1 MELFRKSF
9 KQIGPCGRDRF
20 SRDVLKDPQHFRL
33 QYFGS
38 LDRRMFELVFAGHR
52 RGSTCR
58 WGPNSREANLFDRA
72 GNHLSRKTIID
83 CRAFRDFIS
92 SRGDMMKRNPLQA
105 NPVYQPAAQRD
116 MVELIPALRAFA
128 RSLCRNTED
137 ADDLV
142 QETLT
147 KAIANVDKFEAGTR
161 LKSWLFTIMRNT
173 FYSRIK
179 VAARESP
186 GALGCVSEQPSAAES
201 QEWTQRSR
209 EVARAIDLLPEE
221 QRQVIVLV
229 CMIGISYDEAAEIC
243 GCQIGTIKSRINRA
257 RTNLADIL
265 GDRSSAEAADANAVI
280 KLC

>member
-1 MELFRKSF
+1 
-9 KQIGPCGRDRF
+9 
-20 SRDVLKDPQHFRL
+20 
-33 QYFGS
+33 
-38 LDRRMFELVFAGHR
+38 
-52 RGSTCR
+52 
-58 WGPNSREANLFDRA
+58 
-72 GNHLSRKTIID
+72 
-83 CRAFRDFIS
+83 
-92 SRGDMMKRNPLQA
+92 MMKRNPLQA